1 MAKPYNLAQHS
12 VNSKFLIIHPLI
24 FYRSSPFNNFSGIRG
39 SILEQYRGTTILS
52 VRRGNQVAI
61 GGDGQV
67 TLGNTVMKGNARKV
81 RRLYKDKVIAGFAGG
96 TADAFTLFE
105 RFESKL
111 EMHQGHLVRSAVEM
125 AKDWRTDKV
134 LRRLEALLAVA
145 DSKSSL
151 IITGNGDVI
160 DPEDDLMA
168 IGSGGPFAQAAARA
182 LLDNTKLSA
191 AEIVKKALNIAGDIC
206 IYTNHNLTIEELDCN
221 RD

>member
-1 MAKPYNLAQHS
+1 MDQ
-12 VNSKFLIIHPLI
+12 F
-24 FYRSSPFNNFSGIRG
+24 
-39 SILEQYRGTTILS
+39 RGTTILS
-52 VRRGNQVAI
+52 VRRGNQVVI

-67 TLGNTVMKGNARKV
+67 TMGNTVMKGNARKV
-81 RRLYKDKVIAGFAGG
+81 RRLYKDRVIAGFAGG

-111 EMHQGHLVRSAVEM
+111 ELHQGHLVRAAVEL
-125 AKDWRTDKV
+125 AKDWRTDKL

-160 DPEDDLMA
+160 EPEESLMA

-182 LLDNTKLSA
+182 LLENTDLSA
-191 AEIVKKALNIAGDIC
+191 AEIVRRSLTIAGDIC
-206 IYTNHNLTIEELDCN
+206 IYTNHNLTIEELESE
-221 RD
+221 